1 MPHAEVTLPG
11 ETSSVPTARHFVE
24 DVLTAWGHP
33 EHGWTA
39 ALLITEL
46 SANCTLH
53 ARTAYTVSVEL
64 DGDLVRL
71 QVSDGSLRRPA
82 LREYGSTA
90 TTGRGL
96 RLVDE
101 LATTWGVELRPDG
114 KTVWAELQ
122 PDDDD
127 RASVDD
133 EADLDALLA
142 TFGEADVAQTD
153 GPRAQAA

>member
-11 ETSSVPTARHFVE
+11 VSSSVPTARHFVE
-24 DVLTAWGHP
+24 NVLTAWGHP

-39 ALLITEL
+39 ALLISEL

-53 ARTAYTVSVEL
+53 ARTAYTVSVDLE
-64 DGDLVRL
+64 GALVRL
-71 QVSDGSLRRPA
+71 RVSDGSLRAPA
-82 LREYGSTA
+82 LRDYGSTA

-96 RLVDE
+96 RLVEE
-101 LATTWGVELRPDG
+101 LATTWGVELRADG
-114 KTVWAELQ
+114 KTVWAVLQ
-122 PDDDD
+122 PEDDD

-142 TFGEADVAQTD
+142 TFGEDEVEQTD
-153 GPRAQAA
+153 APRAFAA